1 MKTICKLLYAAAA
14 ISAAVLV
21 TFCTSNAPKMSP
33 KLDEATL
40 DDLIEDGQFN
50 KANKILSEAL
60 MCDSL
65 SEADRY
71 LINFEKDKMQRILA
85 DFNKNEAEVLEY
97 IKKYIPNVTEAQ
109 LELWRQTGA
118 LECKTIDGER
128 RYFRKGPG
136 NLFLVD
142 PVCVAAREA
151 IEGPETGTTGD
162 FLKDYLPKVISDACF
177 QQVWGKD
184 IRATSYVDPVKMT
197 VHVLMRVMP
206 DAVPAGEVVRM
217 WLPYP
222 KEKERQ
228 KDIELKRVFIGYNS
242 NYKDLDL
249 PEVKP
254 VIRFR
259 GLNTKVSKKESLGY
273 ACAATDGTLATTF
286 SEDGS
291 QLLGSE
297 GAYQGNGYIISSPD
311 AARRS
316 LYVEMVS
323 NGKDTL
329 KVGYDLS
336 YTSYNQYFANLEEQ
350 IKPYDTTS
358 LIYKTYTAERERHIV
373 FTDKIK
379 TLADSLVG
387 EATEPYEKVK
397 RIWCWVTENIPWAG
411 ARDYSTIPNIPMYV
425 LKNGHGD
432 CGQVSLLF
440 MTMARYKGVPARW
453 QSGWMVHPGHV
464 NLHDWA
470 EVYYEGVGWVPVD
483 QSFGYSGGDRDK
495 ADTTSVLTNDQQM
508 LKFFFSRGLDAYRF
522 IVNDEYGRWA
532 PLYPAKIYP
541 HNDEVDFQMGEA
553 EWRGGNILNGGW
565 KCWMDVDY
573 N

>member
-1 MKTICKLLYAAAA
+1 MKTICKLLCAAAA

-21 TFCTSNAPKMSP
+21 TFCTSKVPKMSP

-40 DDLIEDGQFN
+40 DNLIEDGQFS

-65 SEADRY
+65 SEADKY

-109 LELWRQTGA
+109 MELWRQTGA
-118 LECKTIDGER
+118 LECKTIDGQR

-151 IEGPETGTTGD
+151 VEGPETGTTGD
-162 FLKDYLPKVISDACF
+162 FLKGYLPKVISDACF

-184 IRATSYVDPVKMT
+184 VRVTSYVDPVKMT

-206 DAVPAGEVVRM
+206 DVVPAGEVVRM

-222 KEKERQ
+222 KEKDRQ

-242 NYKDLDL
+242 NYKDLEL
-249 PEVKP
+249 PQITPQIK
-254 VIRFR
+254 FR
-259 GLNTKVSKKESLGY
+259 GLNTKVTKKESLGY
-273 ACAATDGTLATTF
+273 AAAATDGTLASKF
-286 SEDGS
+286 FEDGS
-291 QLLGSE
+291 QIKGNE
-297 GAYQGNGYIISSPD
+297 GAYMADGYIISAPD

-316 LYVEMVS
+316 IYFEMVS

-329 KVGYDLS
+329 KAGYDLS
-336 YTSYNQYFANLEEQ
+336 YTSYNQYFSNLEEQ
-350 IKPYDTTS
+350 IQPYDTTS

-397 RIWCWVTENIPWAG
+397 RIWCWITENIPWAG
-411 ARDYSTIPNIPMYV
+411 ARDYSTIP
-425 LKNGHGD
+425 
-432 CGQVSLLF
+432 
-440 MTMARYKGVPARW
+440 
-453 QSGWMVHPGHV
+453 
-464 NLHDWA
+464 
-470 EVYYEGVGWVPVD
+470 
-483 QSFGYSGGDRDK
+483 
-495 ADTTSVLTNDQQM
+495 
-508 LKFFFSRGLDAYRF
+508 
-522 IVNDEYGRWA
+522 
-532 PLYPAKIYP
+532 
-541 HNDEVDFQMGEA
+541 
-553 EWRGGNILNGGW
+553 
-565 KCWMDVDY
+565 
-573 N
+573 